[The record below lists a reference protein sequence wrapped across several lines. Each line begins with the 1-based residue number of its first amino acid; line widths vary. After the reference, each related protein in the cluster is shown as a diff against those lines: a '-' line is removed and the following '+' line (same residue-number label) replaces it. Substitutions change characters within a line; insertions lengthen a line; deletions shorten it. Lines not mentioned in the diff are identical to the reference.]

1 MFIYLFIEEF
11 WSLLSLQTEKYIGP
25 KWDFKAPEI

>member
-1 MFIYLFIEEF
+1 MFIYRFIEEF
-11 WSLLSLQTEKYIGP
+11 QSLLSLQTEEYIGA